1 MLILPTVSLCK
12 CSSWHPLRGDQ
23 HSGHQSDNGRC
34 LCYGHALAYHHARRL
49 APGLSQRRCL
59 SYRTVLVGPGKI
71 YLIVAF
77 HAMVLLTTSIS
88 SFPKGVIWL
97 LIATVAGVLPSV
109 SLTSRLGTDL
119 LFHSHLMSRS
129 LFASI

>member
-1 MLILPTVSLCK
+1 MRRVE
-12 CSSWHPLRGDQ
+12 HP
-23 HSGHQSDNGRC
+23 GHQIDNGHP
-34 LCYGHALAYHHARRL
+34 LCYGHALAHHHARRL
-49 APGLSQRRCL
+49 APPGLSQRWCL
-59 SYRTVLVGPGKI
+59 SYRTALVGPGKI

-97 LIATVAGVLPSV
+97 LIATVAGVLPTI
-109 SLTSRLGTDL
+109 SLTSFLGADL

-129 LFASI
+129 LLASI

>member
-1 MLILPTVSLCK
+1 MLILPTVSLCT
-12 CSSWHPLRGDQ
+12 SGSWHPLQ
-23 HSGHQSDNGRC
+23 HSGHQSDNGGR
-34 LCYGHALAYHHARRL
+34 LCYGHALAHHHARRL
-49 APGLSQRRCL
+49 APPGLSQRWCL

-97 LIATVAGVLPSV
+97 LIAIVAGVLPTV
-109 SLTSRLGTDL
+109 SLTSFLGADL